1 MTTLAQN
8 SVWLFV
14 VKFGQNHTIHSRN
27 YAFAAILATH
37 VALLHVNIATM
48 GCFKVSIIGALKL
61 VRFTTIKKK
70 YLVCNVAF
78 FDILD
83 FYKSNNPCYKVVEI
97 TTPHY
102 YRTCAQSIIQYST
115 QIGLAPPE

>member
-48 GCFKVSIIGALKL
+48 GCFKVSIVGTL
-61 VRFTTIKKK
+61 T
-70 YLVCNVAF
+70 
-78 FDILD
+78 
-83 FYKSNNPCYKVVEI
+83 S
-97 TTPHY
+97 
-102 YRTCAQSIIQYST
+102 IQYIAIT
-115 QIGLAPPE
+115 NKYFTMLHLLIYWIFTNLTIHVTNMWK